1 MRKKGTVTNGT
12 MLVEVERERSRGRSA
27 RKRMDDVNEW
37 TWLSCLNGTWSE
49 LDDRA
54 AWSKCVGRVALQR
67 TGLCMGF
74 TIQFKI

>member
-27 RKRMDDVNEW
+27 RKMDDVNEW
-37 TWLSCLNGTWSE
+37 TWLSLNGTWSE